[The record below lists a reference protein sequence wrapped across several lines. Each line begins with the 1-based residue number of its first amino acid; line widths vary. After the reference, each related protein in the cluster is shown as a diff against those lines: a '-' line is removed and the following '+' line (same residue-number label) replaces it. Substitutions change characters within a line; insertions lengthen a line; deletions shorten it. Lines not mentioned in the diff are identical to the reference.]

1 MALARD
7 YPVRLVCRATG
18 WPRSSLYAAAAPPAG
33 EAELRHALTR
43 LAGEWPTYGYR
54 RLTAMLRREGR
65 PVNAKR
71 VRRVMAA
78 LGIAGK
84 AARRRVRTT
93 DSAHGYPRY
102 PNLVAD
108 LVAGRPDEVWVADI
122 TYVRLRAEFVYL
134 AVLMDL
140 FTRRVRGWA
149 LSRSLDQSL
158 TLGALDRALAGGAP
172 AIHHSDQGVQY
183 AATAYVERLAG
194 RGVTI
199 SMAAAGVPEENGYAE
214 RLMRTIKEEEVELTE
229 YRDYADA
236 RWQLGG
242 FLDDVYNCKRIHSS
256 LGYLTP
262 LEFEQQWLRQQAA
275 QPALP

>member
-1 MALARD
+1 MALAHD

-18 WPRSSLYAAAAPPAG
+18 WPRSSLYAQAAPPAG
-33 EAELRHALTR
+33 EAELRQALTR
-43 LAGEWPTYGYR
+43 LAGAWPTYGYR
-54 RLTAMLRREGR
+54 RLTALLRREGR

-78 LGIAGK
+78 LGVAGR
-84 AARRRVRTT
+84 AVRRRVRTT
-93 DSAHGYPRY
+93 DSAHGLPRY

-108 LVAGRPDEVWVADI
+108 LVADRPDRVWVADI
-122 TYVRLRAEFVYL
+122 TYIRLRSEFVYL
-134 AVLMDL
+134 AVLMDV

-158 TLGALDRALAGGAP
+158 TLGALDRALAGGVP

-194 RGVTI
+194 RGVAI
-199 SMAAAGVPEENGYAE
+199 SMAAVGVPEENGYAE
-214 RLMRTIKEEEVELTE
+214 RLMRTIKEEEVALTE

-236 RWQLGG
+236 RRQLGR
-242 FLDDVYNCKRIHSS
+242 FLDDVYNRKRIHSS

-262 LEFEQQWLRQQAA
+262 AEVEQQWLTQQAA
-275 QPALP
+275 QAALP

>member
-1 MALARD
+1 MALSAG
-7 YPVRLVCRATG
+7 YPVRLICRATG
-18 WPRSSLYAAAAPPAG
+18 WPRSSLYTGAVPDAG
-33 EAELRHALTR
+33 EAELRQALTR
-43 LAGEWPTYGYR
+43 LAGAWPTYGYR
-54 RLTAMLRREGR
+54 RLTAMLRREGWA
-65 PVNAKR
+65 VNAKR

-84 AARRRVRTT
+84 AVRRRVRTT
-93 DSAHGYPRY
+93 DSAHAFPRY
-102 PNLVAD
+102 PNLAAD
-108 LVAGRPDEVWVADI
+108 LVASRPDEVWAADI

-134 AVLMDL
+134 AVLMDV

-194 RGVTI
+194 RGVAI
-199 SMAAAGVPEENGYAE
+199 SMAAVGVPEENGYAE
-214 RLMRTIKEEEVELTE
+214 RLMRTIKEEEVELAE

-236 RWQLGG
+236 RRQLGR
-242 FLDDVYNCKRIHSS
+242 FLDDVYNRKRIHSS

-262 LEFEQQWLRQQAA
+262 VEFEQQWLRQQTAPA
-275 QPALP
+275 ALP

>member
-1 MALARD
+1 MALSTD
-7 YPVRLVCRATG
+7 YPVRLICRATG
-18 WPRSSLYAAAAPPAG
+18 WPRSSLYLGATPDAG
-33 EAELRHALTR
+33 EAGLRHALTR

-65 PVNAKR
+65 AVNAKR

-84 AARRRVRTT
+84 AVRRRVRTT
-93 DSAHGYPRY
+93 DSGHAFPRY

-108 LVAGRPDEVWVADI
+108 LVADRPDRVWVADI
-122 TYVRLRAEFVYL
+122 TYVRLRSEFVYL
-134 AVLMDL
+134 AVLMDV
-140 FTRRVRGWA
+140 FTRRLRGWA
-149 LSRSLDQSL
+149 LSRSLGQSL
-158 TLGALDRALAGGAP
+158 TVGALERALARGTP
-172 AIHHSDQGVQY
+172 AVHHSDQGVQY

-194 RGVTI
+194 RGVAI
-199 SMAAAGVPEENGYAE
+199 SMAAVGVPEENGYAG

-229 YRDYADA
+229 YESYADA
-236 RWQLGG
+236 RRQLGR

-262 LEFEQQWLRQQAA
+262 LEFEQQWLRQLAAQAA
-275 QPALP
+275 VP

>member
-1 MALARD
+1 MALAAD

-18 WPRSSLYAAAAPPAG
+18 WPRSSLYLDATPAAG
-33 EAELRHALTR
+33 EADLRHALTR

-54 RLTAMLRREGR
+54 RLTALLRREGR

-84 AARRRVRTT
+84 AVRRRVRTT
-93 DSAHGYPRY
+93 DSAHAFH
-102 PNLVAD
+102 PNLVAG
-108 LVAGRPDEVWVADI
+108 LMASRPDEVWAADI

-134 AVLMDL
+134 AVLLDV
-140 FTRRVRGWA
+140 FTRRVRGWE

-183 AATAYVERLAG
+183 AATGYVERLAG

-236 RWQLGG
+236 RRQPGQ

>member
-18 WPRSSLYAAAAPPAG
+18 WPRSSLYLGATPDAG

-43 LAGEWPTYGYR
+43 LAGAWPTYGYR
-54 RLTAMLRREGR
+54 RLAALLRREGR
-65 PVNAKR
+65 SVNPKR

-78 LGIAGK
+78 LGIAGQ
-84 AARRRVRTT
+84 AVRRRVRTT
-93 DSAHGYPRY
+93 DSAHGFQRY
-102 PNLVAD
+102 PNLVAG
-108 LVAGRPDEVWVADI
+108 LVASRPDEVWAADI

-183 AATAYVERLAG
+183 AATA
-194 RGVTI
+194 
-199 SMAAAGVPEENGYAE
+199 
-214 RLMRTIKEEEVELTE
+214 
-229 YRDYADA
+229 
-236 RWQLGG
+236 
-242 FLDDVYNCKRIHSS
+242 
-256 LGYLTP
+256 
-262 LEFEQQWLRQQAA
+262 
-275 QPALP
+275 

>member
-7 YPVRLVCRATG
+7 YPVRLICRATG
-18 WPRSSLYAAAAPPAG
+18 WPRSSLYVAAAPPAD
-33 EAELRHALTR
+33 EIDLRQVLTR
-43 LAGEWPTYGYR
+43 LAGDWPTYGYR
-54 RLTAMLRREGR
+54 RLTALLRRQGR

-71 VRRVMAA
+71 VRRLMAE

-93 DSAHGYPRY
+93 DSAHAFPRY

-108 LVAGRPDEVWVADI
+108 LVAEWPDQVWVADI
-122 TYVRLRAEFVYL
+122 TYVRVRTGFVYL
-134 AVLMDL
+134 AVVMDV

-149 LSRSLDQSL
+149 LSRSPDQSL
-158 TLGALDRALAGGAP
+158 TLAALDRALAGGAP
-172 AIHHSDQGVQY
+172 EVHHSDQGVQY

-194 RGVTI
+194 RGVAI
-199 SMAAAGVPEENGYAE
+199 SMAAVGVPEENGYAE

-236 RWQLGG
+236 LRQLGR

-275 QPALP
+275 QTAVP